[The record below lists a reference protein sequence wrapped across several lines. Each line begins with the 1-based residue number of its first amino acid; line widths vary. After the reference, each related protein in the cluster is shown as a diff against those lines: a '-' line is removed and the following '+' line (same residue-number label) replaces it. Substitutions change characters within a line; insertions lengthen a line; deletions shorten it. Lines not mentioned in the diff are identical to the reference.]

1 VGQFVK
7 KEQCGIDLHVFNGE
21 KNTVSLM
28 LSLGS
33 N

>member
-1 VGQFVK
+1 VK
-7 KEQCGIDLHVFNGE
+7 KKQCGIDLHVFNGE
-21 KNTVSLM
+21 KNIANLM